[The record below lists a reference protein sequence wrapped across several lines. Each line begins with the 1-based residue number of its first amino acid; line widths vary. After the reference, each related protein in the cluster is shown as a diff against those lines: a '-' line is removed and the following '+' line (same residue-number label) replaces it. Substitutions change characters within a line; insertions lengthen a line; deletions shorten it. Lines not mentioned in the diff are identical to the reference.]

1 MNYLVIPAY
10 EPDQKL
16 IALLTQL
23 QHLTSRE
30 KGSPLPVPGNIKVII
45 VDDGSSARY
54 RPVFDKARLYGT
66 VLTHDKNLGKGQA
79 LKKAFYYIR
88 NFGSS
93 GIIVTADADG
103 QHCPEDILRMFQA
116 CAKNPGALII
126 GSRAMAGH
134 VPLKS
139 RLGNAI
145 TRHVFSLA
153 AGVRV
158 HDTQSGLRGFTS
170 ALLPFMCTVRGDR
183 YEYEM
188 NVLLSGAPRFP
199 IVEIPIK
206 TVYLDGNRSSHF
218 HPVKDA
224 VRIYR
229 HIFTFVA
236 ASLVG
241 FIIDYTLYALFITA
255 LSPFSM
261 AVRLP
266 AANITAR
273 IISASVNYTLNKKY
287 VFHVRGKIL
296 KTGAGYFILAAVIL
310 ALDTTSIAVLNL
322 LGLKNLLAAKILVS
336 LLLFVLS
343 WVIQQRIIF
352 RPGAE
357 MPVPERS

>member
-23 QHLTSRE
+23 QRLTSRE
-30 KGSPLPVPGNIKVII
+30 KGSPLPVPGRIEIII

-54 RPVFDKARLYGT
+54 RSIFDKARQYST

-88 NFGSS
+88 NFGSR

-116 CAKNPGALII
+116 CIKNPGALII
-126 GSRAMAGH
+126 GSRAMTGH

-139 RLGNAI
+139 RLGNTI

-188 NVLLSGAPRFP
+188 NVLLSGASRFP
-199 IVEIPIK
+199 IVEIPIQ

-224 VRIYR
+224 FRIYR
-229 HIFTFVA
+229 HIFTFIA
-236 ASLVG
+236 TSLVG
-241 FIIDYTLYALFITA
+241 FVIDYTLYALFITV

-266 AANITAR
+266 AANIMAR
-273 IISASVNYTLNKKY
+273 VISASVNYTLNKKY
-287 VFHVRGKIL
+287 VFQVRGKIL

-310 ALDTTSIAVLNL
+310 ALDTASIAALNL
-322 LGLKNLLAAKILVS
+322 LGFENLLAAKIIVS
-336 LLLFVLS
+336 LLLFLLS

-352 RPGAE
+352 RPEPKTPALE
-357 MPVPERS
+357 